1 MGTYIWRIGGHGWVV
16 GFCSVR
22 LLVVIL
28 GEKIGS
34 ILWTI
39 CILYITYIHKM
50 MKMTFSAK
58 YTPVQSQ
65 PVSVVTPLTNTVP
78 VYPILSMQ
86 NDMFGRLQ
94 NAKPCGSCGG
104 TR

>member
-1 MGTYIWRIGGHGWVV
+1 
-16 GFCSVR
+16 
-22 LLVVIL
+22 
-28 GEKIGS
+28 
-34 ILWTI
+34 
-39 CILYITYIHKM
+39 M

-58 YTPVQSQ
+58 NIPVQRQ
-65 PVSVVTPLTNTVP
+65 VVSLNSLSINPVP

-94 NAKPCGSCGG
+94 NAKPCGSCSG

>member
-1 MGTYIWRIGGHGWVV
+1 
-16 GFCSVR
+16 
-22 LLVVIL
+22 
-28 GEKIGS
+28 
-34 ILWTI
+34 
-39 CILYITYIHKM
+39 M

-58 YTPVQSQ
+58 SVPIQRQPGSLNRLSANLGVPAFPV
-65 PVSVVTPLTNTVP
+65 
-78 VYPILSMQ
+78 LSMQ